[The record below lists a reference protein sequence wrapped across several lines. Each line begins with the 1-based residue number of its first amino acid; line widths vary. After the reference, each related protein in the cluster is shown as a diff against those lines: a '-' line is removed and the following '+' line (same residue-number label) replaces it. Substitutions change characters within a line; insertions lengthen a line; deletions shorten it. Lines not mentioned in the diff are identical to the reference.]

1 MRRILPLLLMLAG
14 IPSLAQNPTPF
25 DSHEVNSNG
34 TITFRYQNAAA
45 SKVTLNTDAAFDPI
59 AMQKDSSGLW
69 TVTTKPLPA
78 EYYKIGRAHV

>member
-1 MRRILPLLLMLAG
+1 MRRILPLMLTLAA
-14 IPSLAQNPTPF
+14 IPALAKNPPF

-45 SKVTLNTDAAFDPI
+45 SKVTINTDAAFDPLV
-59 AMQKDSSGLW
+59 MLKDSSGLW

-78 EYYKIGRAHV
+78 